1 MEKYR
6 TRAVALWILLSAGF
20 ALHCVA
26 DVLPI
31 FWSVDVAVDASAQM
45 PQAMLLFMMS
55 LSFFVPAVGVLSL
68 LYSDSRWTRAV
79 NSCWRVAVMLFNFVH
94 SAELGTLANWG
105 QLAILPLMDV
115 LGVLLVADSV
125 RLCRAKEEGR

>member
-55 LSFFVPAVGVLSL
+55 LSFFAGS
-68 LYSDSRWTRAV
+68 AFA
-79 NSCWRVAVMLFNFVH
+79 SC
-94 SAELGTLANWG
+94 
-105 QLAILPLMDV
+105 AIS
-115 LGVLLVADSV
+115 GSFAS
-125 RLCRAKEEGR
+125 